1 MKWWLIERWGF
12 AGGLRRYGFTFARYY
27 FARARHAT
35 MRDMDIIRI
44 SERSLSCARS
54 SQ

>member
-1 MKWWLIERWGF
+1 MKWWLIERWCFGK
-12 AGGLRRYGFTFARYY
+12 GLHRRGINFARYY
-27 FARARHAT
+27 FASARHAT

-44 SERSLSCARS
+44 SERSLSGARS